1 MRAERRAEPIGAR
14 GRAAR
19 AGGVGK
25 EARLNAALA
34 EGRAGGSAPPPA
46 GTACI
51 KGSRLKQSGCIEAH
65 TLPDSFQP
73 RHTAAVILEIYLNET
88 PKGGNSTGN
97 KSCSNSTKLPEDY
110 EGLRKGWT
118 F

>member
-1 MRAERRAEPIGAR
+1 MPPWLRGGLGAAPRRPQ
-14 GRAAR
+14 
-19 AGGVGK
+19 
-25 EARLNAALA
+25 
-34 EGRAGGSAPPPA
+34 

-51 KGSRLKQSGCIEAH
+51 KGSRLKQSGCVEAH
-65 TLPDSFQP
+65 TLLDSFQP
-73 RHTAAVILEIYLNET
+73 RHTAAVFLEIYLNET

-110 EGLRKGWT
+110 EGLRKRWT